1 MFTLKEALAAIDG
14 KPEFSVNT
22 REFGTVIDYNVTFE
36 GTFLAKTERESTIL
50 KNLRGTCFGPDGS
63 IVRLPLHKFHNL
75 NENPEYAEANF
86 DFADPHVIEEK
97 LDGSMISPIVFPDG
111 HWELG
116 TRAGVTD
123 VAKKAIL
130 FLMQKMRVDD
140 PKKHAAYLGFI
151 DSCVEA
157 NLTPI
162 FEYCSRDQRIVID
175 YIETKLVL
183 TGIRFNA
190 TGHYPANLRSFVTQF
205 GTTEDSFSLIDTVR
219 TVYTSRSTIGEFASV
234 VKELLGEEGVV
245 VKFQCGRFVKI
256 KAADYVMKHRAL
268 DGLKFEK
275 DVLRLVLENSVDD
288 VLPLVTPEM
297 KERLIGYRDNVLH
310 SIEVWD
316 RALKFQFDVWF
327 ALGSRDRALFASYVA
342 GSKVAP
348 FMFAM
353 YSGKDGSMT
362 SYLKKHLSSQTA
374 VDSVREYIGRSWL
387 EF

>member
-22 REFGTVIDYNVTFE
+22 REFGTVIDYNVTFDH
-36 GTFLAKTERESTIL
+36 TFLAKTERDSMIL
-50 KNLRGTCFGPDGS
+50 KNLRGTCFGPDGNV
-63 IVRLPLHKFHNL
+63 VRLPYHKFHNL
-75 NENPEYAEANF
+75 NENLEYAEVNF
-86 DFADPHVIEEK
+86 DFSASHIIHEK
-97 LDGSMISPIVFPDG
+97 LDGSMIAPIKYPDG

-123 VAKKAIL
+123 VAKKAWRFL
-130 FLMQKMRVDD
+130 FIEMKIKDTLKYN
-140 PKKHAAYLGFI
+140 AYVSFI
-151 DSCVEA
+151 NDCVA
-157 NLTPI
+157 NDFTPI

-175 YIETKLVL
+175 YIDTKLVL
-183 TGIRFNA
+183 TGVRNNI
-190 TGHYPANLRSFVTQF
+190 TGSYIGDLRDFLFSFGNSSDDF
-205 GTTEDSFSLIDTVR
+205 GLVDTVR
-219 TVYTSRSTIGEFASV
+219 TVYTSRSTIGEFAAV

-245 VKFQCGRFVKI
+245 VKFHCGRFVKI
-256 KAADYVMKHRAL
+256 KAADYVLKHRAL

-297 KERLIGYRDNVLH
+297 KERLIKYRESVLMY
-310 SIEVWD
+310 ITAWD
-316 RALKFQFDVWF
+316 RSLKFQFEVWF
-327 ALGSRDRALFASYVA
+327 ALGHRDRAHFASYVA

-353 YSGKDGSMT
+353 YNGKDGSMT
-362 SYLKKHLSSQTA
+362 AYLKKHLSSQTA